1 MLILP
6 QKIIENIGQIVEI
19 ITSDAEAIGGDDG
32 TISYSTS
39 DETDVCG
46 GLEKV
51 RRPVHYPVPF
61 PMLTIRA

>member
-19 ITSDAEAIGGDDG
+19 ITSDAEAIGGDNG
-32 TISYSTS
+32 TTSYSTS
-39 DETDVCG
+39 DETDACG

-51 RRPVHYPVPF
+51 
-61 PMLTIRA
+61 